1 MTAPMKLLKKL
12 VLVLA
17 LLVPAWSAAQ
27 NVTIGDT
34 VWYVNYGYFIGT
46 LESTSHKILTAL

>member
-1 MTAPMKLLKKL
+1 MKLLKKL